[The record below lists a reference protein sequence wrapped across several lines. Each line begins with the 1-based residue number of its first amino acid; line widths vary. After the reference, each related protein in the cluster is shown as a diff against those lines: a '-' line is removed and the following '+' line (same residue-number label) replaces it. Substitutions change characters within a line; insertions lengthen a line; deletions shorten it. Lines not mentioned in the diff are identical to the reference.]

1 MFVTFTHH
9 LIELKEYQNHT
20 EMYQSLEQ
28 CDLGQIILGEDN
40 SNCDQFYVAI
50 IRPQTSGIHG
60 FGIGICA
67 ESYGLKPHFMMVKKS
82 NIILFGFNHQV
93 VGVNIEKREIA
104 FKINLHSLF
113 YYFLPISEKQI
124 ILIVQEL
131 DILAISEEGK
141 DLWHYGKDVIT
152 ETSINGENIQIN
164 FMDENPACLNIL
176 SGELVKI

>member
-1 MFVTFTHH
+1 MFVTFTNH
-9 LIELKEYQNHT
+9 LIEIKEYQNYT
-20 EMYQSLEQ
+20 EMYQSLER
-28 CDLGQIILGEDN
+28 CDLGHLILGEENTDY
-40 SNCDQFYVAI
+40 DQFYVAM
-50 IRPQTSGIHG
+50 IRLQTSGLHE

-67 ESYGLKPHFMMVKKS
+67 ESYGLKPHFLMLQKL

-93 VGVNIEKREIA
+93 VGVNIKKREIA

-113 YYFLPISEKQI
+113 YYFLPIVEKQI

-141 DLWHYGKDVIT
+141 ELWHYGKDVIT

-164 FMDENPACLNIL
+164 FMDENSASLNII
-176 SGELVKI
+176 SGELVM